1 MVTLISKF
9 KIKRT
14 REDKRAS
21 FFIFIKDIQSQ
32 HHIAM
37 IIMELYVNK
46 YYNDINNVRIPESEE
61 SHYKSQFS

>member
-1 MVTLISKF
+1 MIILISKF
-9 KIKRT
+9 KIKRI

-32 HHIAM
+32 YSYDK
-37 IIMELYVNK
+37 MELYVNIII
-46 YYNDINNVRIPESEE
+46 YHIDINNIRIAEYEE